1 MSKQL
6 HLTLACGDYESIRAL
21 KEGTVKPDGIELTV
35 LTDMTSDIRHWRMIR
50 NQEFDVAELSMS
62 NYLMA
67 KYQGLPFAAIPVFLH
82 RRFRHGFVFL
92 NADKG
97 IAKPTDLIGKKV
109 GLRNFQATA
118 NLWIRGIL
126 EHEYRVPHRQIQ
138 WFKQDDEEVEWNP
151 PPDLNIQ
158 RVRAGRNVEN
168 MLVEGELDALIHPEV
183 IQPILSKDKR
193 VARLFPDYRA
203 LEIEYYKRTGIFPIM
218 HTTAI
223 RQEIV
228 DKYPWVAINLMQAFE
243 ESKKAAYKRMENPR
257 IVPLAWFRYFLEE
270 QEEILGG
277 DPWVYGLGE
286 SNRRNLET
294 LMQYSREQGLLGRK
308 MSLEELFIN
317 TTAHS

>member
-21 KEGTVKPDGIELTV
+21 KEGTVKADGIELTV
-35 LTDMTSDIRHWRMIR
+35 LTNMTSDIRHWRMIR
-50 NQEFDVAELSMS
+50 NQEFDIAELSMS

-67 KYQGLPFAAIPVFLH
+67 RYQGLPFAAIPVFLH

-92 NADKG
+92 NAGKG

-138 WFKQDDEEVEWNP
+138 WFKQDEEEVEWTP
-151 PPDLNIQ
+151 PSDLNIE
-158 RVRAGRNVEN
+158 RVPAGRNVET
-168 MLVEGELDALIHPEV
+168 MLVAGDLDALIHPDL
-183 IQPILSKDKR
+183 IQPILNKDKR
-193 VARLFPDYRA
+193 VTRLFPNYRD

-243 ESKKAAYKRMENPR
+243 ESKRAAYKRMENPR

-270 QEEILGG
+270 QEEILGV

-286 SNRRNLET
+286 NNRKNLDT
-294 LMQYSREQGLLGRK
+294 LMQYSREQGLIGRK
-308 MSLEELFIN
+308 MDLAELFIN